1 MSKTKKFI
9 IVDGNA
15 IVHRSFHALPP
26 MTSKNGQMVNAVYG
40 FVTTLFKAIKE
51 FKPEYLAVT
60 FDRKE
65 KTFRHDVYKDYKA
78 NRVKQVDELYDQ
90 IPVIQD
96 VLKVLNVKTYDKA
109 GFEADDLIGTLC
121 EHNQVDRDD
130 VKSIIVTGDM
140 DALQLVDDNT
150 SVYTLRKGMSDT
162 VIYDE
167 AGVKEKYQGLGPDQ
181 LIDYKGL
188 RGDPSDNIP
197 GVPGVGEKTA
207 IGLIK
212 EFGSMEEMY
221 KKVEAKVYEN
231 IKVTPRIYGLLID
244 NKEQAILSKELA
256 TIVRDV
262 KMDFKLEDAKVQGY
276 DKDEVFKLFQELEFK
291 SLLNRLPDLAE
302 RGTQNA
308 EPPSEIKEQKKNHNY
323 KYIQDKKEFDKFFA
337 ELEKQEQF
345 VFDTETTGL
354 NVFTDKLLGISFCW
368 KDGEAY
374 YLDAKKSFV
383 DKLKPVF
390 ANEKIK
396 KIAHNMKFDVK
407 FLMMNGIEVRGIYF
421 DTMIASYLLNPGTRT
436 HKLDDITF
444 REFGFQMTK
453 LVDIAEKKQGQLFMD
468 DVDPNKL
475 ADYSCEDADY
485 TWRLVSVLKK
495 ELEKNKM
502 MDLFNNIEM
511 PLVDVLIEMELNGV
525 KLNTDHLSALSR
537 KLGAKID
544 KLTKKIHE
552 LAGEEF
558 NISSPKQLQ
567 VILFEKLELSTFGLN
582 KTKTGYST
590 AAGEL
595 NKLKEQHEI
604 VPLVEEYRELTK
616 LKSTYIDAL
625 PKLIEPKTG
634 RVHTEFNQT
643 ITATG
648 RLSSSNP
655 NLQNIP
661 IRSDFGREIR
671 RAFIAEPGKK
681 IVAADYSQIE
691 LRVVACLANDK
702 TMIDGFN
709 RGDDIH
715 SVTAAKV
722 YGVELKDVTK
732 EMRSGA
738 KEVNFGVLYGMGAW
752 GLAERKGI
760 SRAEAKDFIDKYF
773 ENFSSVKTYLDQM
786 KETARDQGYVETL
799 FGRRR
804 YLPEINSGVQQVK
817 ASAERMAINMPV
829 QGTGADL
836 MKIAMIRVYSRLKE
850 NTNDTNGHTNSCDT
864 NKQVKLLLQ
873 VHDEI
878 VIEVPDGMVDEVGK
892 MVRSEMQN
900 VYKMCVPIDVDVEV
914 GENWQEMKET
924 GK

>member
-914 GENWQEMKET
+914 GENWQEMK
-924 GK
+924 